1 MIERNNLYCG
11 DCLDFMREMPDKSID
26 LILTD
31 PPYGI
36 GEGSSKNKHRIPITK
51 FGKAPG
57 LTGGRIPPPT
67 DYGEIEWDSK
77 PPGEEYFTEIMRV
90 SKNQIIFG
98 GNYFPLPPS
107 PCWIVWDK
115 DNGASDFADC
125 ELAWTSFKSAVRK
138 FKWRWSGLLQED
150 MVHKEKRVHPTQKPL
165 PLMEWCLEKY
175 SKPGDI
181 VLDPFMGSG
190 TTMVACKK
198 LGREYIGIDN
208 VMEYFNIAR
217 DRLETVNNTKLDEWF
232 E

>member
-1 MIERNNLYCG
+1 
-11 DCLDFMREMPDKSID
+11 
-26 LILTD
+26 
-31 PPYGI
+31 
-36 GEGSSKNKHRIPITK
+36 
-51 FGKAPG
+51 
-57 LTGGRIPPPT
+57 
-67 DYGEIEWDSK
+67 
-77 PPGEEYFTEIMRV
+77 
-90 SKNQIIFG
+90 
-98 GNYFPLPPS
+98 
-107 PCWIVWDK
+107 
-115 DNGASDFADC
+115 
-125 ELAWTSFKSAVRK
+125 
-138 FKWRWSGLLQED
+138 